1 MTFFL
6 RFVVTS
12 LALWICDLI
21 FSSFEIFGGDDALG
35 RILAIAGVGLIFT
48 LVSSIVKPIVSFLSI
63 PLLILT
69 LGLFYLIINAAM
81 LWLTEWLTSQNWL
94 GDWGLEIT
102 GGFWWYLW
110 IALILAILQALIGWV
125 VPGDKK

>member
-1 MTFFL
+1 MNFIARL
-6 RFVVTS
+6 VVTS

-21 FSSFEIFGGDDALG
+21 FDSFEIFGGDDVLG
-35 RILAIAGVGLIFT
+35 RVLAIVGVGLIFT
-48 LVSSIVKPIVSFLSI
+48 LVSSIVKPIVSIVSI

-69 LGLFYLIINAAM
+69 LGLFYLIINAGM

-94 GDWGLEIT
+94 GNWGLEIE

-110 IALILAILQALIGWV
+110 IALILAILQTVIGWV
-125 VPGDKK
+125 VPGDKS